1 LNERESVGDGKP
13 IIIISTTVSVV
24 IISTTVSGMNDR
36 VRVYN

>member
-13 IIIISTTVSVV
+13 IIIISTTVSG
-24 IISTTVSGMNDR
+24 INDR